1 MPRSIALLLVAIENS
16 AAVPRVLCK
25 LVPLYRQT
33 QPCFPG
39 IFCLGVVRHLATFT
53 SVALKPVSIGLRH
66 ARLLPSTMKERR
78 ACSLGTHRGTE
89 AAECALLQKEPATTA
104 KGNQMPVRMPKVYQ
118 ALGPQGQCRS
128 LGVHSHLS

>member
-1 MPRSIALLLVAIENS
+1 MTTKTTAGRGAVWSIALLLVAIENS

-66 ARLLPSTMKERR
+66 ARLLPSTMKE
-78 ACSLGTHRGTE
+78 
-89 AAECALLQKEPATTA
+89 PATTA
-104 KGNQMPVRMPKVYQ
+104 KSNQRPVRMPKVYQ
-118 ALGPQGQCRS
+118 ALGQQGQCRS
-128 LGVHSHLS
+128 LGVHLHLS

>member
-1 MPRSIALLLVAIENS
+1 MTTKTTAGRGAVWSIALLLVAIENS

-78 ACSLGTHRGTE
+78 ACSLGTHLETE
-89 AAECALLQKEPATTA
+89 AAECALASEGAGDYCEEQ
-104 KGNQMPVRMPKVYQ
+104 PK
-118 ALGPQGQCRS
+118 AGQDA
-128 LGVHSHLS
+128 